1 LLLETIEKD
10 EYFFVQNDEIEYIF
24 FLFDGSASF
33 TLPLSEN
40 KDYVQLKIGDD
51 FGQLDILFQCVKSQ
65 NSILKNVEKKENFKR
80 FFSV

>member
-1 LLLETIEKD
+1 LLLETIEQD

-33 TLPLSEN
+33 ILPLSQN
-40 KDYVQLKIGDD
+40 KDYIQLKTGDD
-51 FGQLDILFQCVKSQ
+51 FGQLDILFQCVKHQ
-65 NSILKNVEKKENFKR
+65 NSILKNVDKKENFKR